1 MCSGYVNWKVYFCYS
16 VPWKIRHCFVPKS
29 FQRPM
34 AGFQTLFDPSQEN
47 LEQRLAEA
55 DAYQKILEQQIKVYT
70 SDNEFISFTLYKYT
84 SSHL

>member
-1 MCSGYVNWKVYFCYS
+1 MCSVYVNWKVYYCYS
-16 VPWKIRHCFVPKS
+16 VPWKIQHCFVPKS

-47 LEQRLAEA
+47 LEQHLAEA

-70 SDNEFISFTLYKYT
+70 SDVEFTSFTLYKYT

>member
-1 MCSGYVNWKVYFCYS
+1 
-16 VPWKIRHCFVPKS
+16 
-29 FQRPM
+29 M

-70 SDNEFISFTLYKYT
+70 SDVEFTSFTLYKYT